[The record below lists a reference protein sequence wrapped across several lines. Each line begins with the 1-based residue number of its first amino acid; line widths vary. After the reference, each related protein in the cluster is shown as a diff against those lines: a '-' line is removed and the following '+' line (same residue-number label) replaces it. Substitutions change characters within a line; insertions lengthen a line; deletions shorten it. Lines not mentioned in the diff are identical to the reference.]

1 MSIFLLLAR
10 LRKPRATHRLPW
22 WLHRL
27 YFAVLIEDLAMQ
39 LLLEVTLVLG
49 AGQIG
54 EGGHDIAIFETVVD
68 VEIMTLDLH
77 LIRSVAKLSLI
88 LLVWLRRRRNQ
99 VMLQAVLLIGHSL
112 LVHRAMLMLV
122 SERPLVRSLRTR
134 IAASVVVLL
143 GT

>member
-1 MSIFLLLAR
+1 MSVFLLLAR

-22 WLHRL
+22 RLHRL

-39 LLLEVTLVLG
+39 LLLEAVLVLG

-54 EGGHDIAIFETVVD
+54 EGGHDVAIFETIVD

-77 LIRSVAKLSLI
+77 LIHSVAKLSLI
-88 LLVWLRRRRNQ
+88 LLVRLRRRRNQ
-99 VMLQAVLLIGHSL
+99 VMLQAVLLVGHGL
-112 LVHRAMLMLV
+112 LVCRALLMLV
-122 SERPLVRSLRTR
+122 SERPLMWSLRTR
-134 IAASVVVLL
+134 ITASIVVLL